1 MISGFGGWSI
11 EDAAVYFGCFWGRS
25 GKTCVLCENKELTTG
40 VMADNLKQMDFVEVS
55 EIKRDFFFMGDQ
67 K

>member
-1 MISGFGGWSI
+1 
-11 EDAAVYFGCFWGRS
+11 
-25 GKTCVLCENKELTTG
+25 VLCENKELTTG
-40 VMADNLKQMDFVEVS
+40 VIADNFKQMDFVEVS